1 MACNFKISAH
11 KNSNC
16 LHCKLAGDFDGSS
29 ACQLIN
35 LLKSKKRGVSTV
47 FIHTNCVREI
57 YPFGRNI
64 FESNL
69 NSVSDRAI
77 SIVFTGEKATQLIPQ
92 SDKLNC
98 RLS

>member
-1 MACNFKISAH
+1 MACNFKISVH

-16 LHCKLAGDFDGSS
+16 LHCRLAGDFDGSS

-47 FIHTNCVREI
+47 FIHTNSIKDI
-57 YPFGRNI
+57 YPFGRNV

-69 NSVSDRAI
+69 DSIGGRSI
-77 SIVFTGEKATQLIPQ
+77 SIVFTGEKANQLIPQ
-92 SDKLNC
+92 NDKLDC
-98 RLS
+98 LVC